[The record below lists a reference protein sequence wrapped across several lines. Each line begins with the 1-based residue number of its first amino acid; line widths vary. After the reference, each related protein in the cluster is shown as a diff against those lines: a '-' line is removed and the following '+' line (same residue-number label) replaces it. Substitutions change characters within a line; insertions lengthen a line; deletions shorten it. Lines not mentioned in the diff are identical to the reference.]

1 MNEPIFFEIP
11 IYRCSKKAHGIEMK
25 KEEQKW
31 ASPDNFHRFSWY
43 AWKYNEIIGYL
54 NLYIFGSQLRID
66 IWFVDK
72 QRFNKGILKKKFKL
86 HGKGF
91 EKAIPK
97 NKPSNEIFEFIIENI
112 MQLYKNDF
120 KRYHFD
126 FRTFKVIGQFVNWVE
141 LTSKLDSFSN
151 HQLFNEGH

>member
-1 MNEPIFFEIP
+1 ME
-11 IYRCSKKAHGIEMK
+11 
-25 KEEQKW
+25 KEEHTW

-54 NLYIFGSQLRID
+54 NLYIFGSQLRMD

-72 QRFNKGILKKKFKL
+72 IRFNRGILKKKFVF
-86 HGKGF
+86 HGKVF

-97 NKPSNEIFEFIIENI
+97 NKSSNEIFEFIIENLI
-112 MQLYKNDF
+112 QLNESKY

-126 FRTFKVIGQFVNWVE
+126 LNTFKVIGQFVNWKD
-141 LTSKLDSFSN
+141 LTTELDSFSN
-151 HQLFNEGH
+151 PDFRRKYFEESE